1 MVDTLLCGRFELALK
16 RPLVMGIVNATPD
29 SFSDGGQHDAPEQ
42 AIAHAWQLLE
52 EGADI
57 LDIGGESTRPG
68 AQPVSVEDELAR
80 VLPVVRALQGAGVP
94 LSVDTCKPEVMRR
107 VLDAGADM
115 INDIAGFSTPE
126 AVAAVADSRC
136 GLCVMHMQGEPRTM
150 QQSPVYQ
157 DVAGDIAAFLALRV
171 AALEAAGVARQRL
184 CLDPGFGF
192 GKTADQNYELLKRLP
207 ELLAAGLPLLI
218 GLSRKTMIGA
228 ATGRPVAQRMAGSL
242 AGALACVA
250 RGAKIIRVHDV
261 AATCDALKVWQ
272 AAEQGYISNDEA

>member
-1 MVDTLLCGRFELALK
+1 MVDKLLCGRFELVLK
-16 RPLVMGIVNATPD
+16 RPLVMGIVNTTPD
-29 SFSDGGQHDAPEQ
+29 SFSDGGLHDAPEQ

-52 EGADI
+52 DGADI

-68 AQPVSVEDELAR
+68 AQPVSAADEIER

-115 INDIAGFSTPE
+115 INDIAGFATKD
-126 AVAAVADSRC
+126 AVAAVAGSQC

-150 QQSPVYQ
+150 QQAPVYH
-157 DVAGDIAAFLALRV
+157 DVVHDIAAMLAQRV
-171 AALEAAGVARQRL
+171 AALEAAGVVRERI

-192 GKTADQNYELLKRLP
+192 GKTADQNYELLNRLS
-207 ELLAAGLPLLI
+207 ELREAGMPLLI

-228 ATGRPVAQRMAGSL
+228 ATGRPVAERVAGSL

-261 AATCDALKVWQ
+261 AATRDALKVWL
-272 AAEQGYISNDEA
+272 AAEQGSISK

>member
-1 MVDTLLCGRFELALK
+1 MVDKLLCGRFELVLK
-16 RPLVMGIVNATPD
+16 RPLVMGIVNTTPD
-29 SFSDGGQHDAPEQ
+29 SFSDGGLHDAPEQ

-52 EGADI
+52 DGADI

-68 AQPVSVEDELAR
+68 AQPVSAADEIER

-115 INDIAGFSTPE
+115 INDIAGFATKD
-126 AVAAVADSRC
+126 AVAAVAGSQC

-150 QQSPVYQ
+150 QQAPVYH
-157 DVAGDIAAFLALRV
+157 DVVHDIAAMLAQRV
-171 AALEAAGVARQRL
+171 AALEAAGVVRERI

-192 GKTADQNYELLKRLP
+192 GKTADQNYELLNRLS
-207 ELLAAGLPLLI
+207 ELREAGMPLLI

-228 ATGRPVAQRMAGSL
+228 PTGRPVAERVAGSL

-261 AATCDALKVWQ
+261 AATRDALKVWL
-272 AAEQGYISNDEA
+272 AAEQGSISK

>member
-1 MVDTLLCGRFELALK
+1 MVDTLLCGRFELVLK
-16 RPLVMGIVNATPD
+16 RPLVMGIVNTTPD
-29 SFSDGGQHDAPEQ
+29 SFSDGGLHDAPEQ

-52 EGADI
+52 AGADI

-68 AQPVSVEDELAR
+68 AQPVAAAEELER

-126 AVAAVADSRC
+126 AVAAVAQSDC

-150 QQSPVYQ
+150 QQAPVYQ
-157 DVAGDIAAFLALRV
+157 DVVHDIAAMLAQRV
-171 AALEAAGVARQRL
+171 AALEAAGVARERI

-192 GKTADQNYELLKRLP
+192 GKTADQNYELLHRLP
-207 ELLAAGLPLLI
+207 ELLTAGMPLLV

-228 ATGRPVAQRMAGSL
+228 ATGRPVTERMAGSI

-261 AATCDALKVWQ
+261 AATRDALNVWL
-272 AAEQGYISNDEA
+272 AAEQGSISK

>member
-1 MVDTLLCGRFELALK
+1 MVDKLLCGRFELVLK
-16 RPLVMGIVNATPD
+16 RPLVMGIVNTTPD
-29 SFSDGGQHDAPEQ
+29 SFSDGGLHDAPEQ

-52 EGADI
+52 DGADI

-68 AQPVSVEDELAR
+68 AQPVSAADEIER

-115 INDIAGFSTPE
+115 INDIAGFATQD
-126 AVAAVADSRC
+126 AVAAVAGSQC

-150 QQSPVYQ
+150 QQAPVYH
-157 DVAGDIAAFLALRV
+157 DVVHDIAAMLAQRV
-171 AALEAAGVARQRL
+171 AALEAAGVVRERI

-192 GKTADQNYELLKRLP
+192 GKTADQNYELLNRLS
-207 ELLAAGLPLLI
+207 ELREAGMPLLI

-228 ATGRPVAQRMAGSL
+228 ATGRPVAERVAGSL

-261 AATCDALKVWQ
+261 AATRDALKVWL
-272 AAEQGYISNDEA
+272 AAEQGSISK